1 MSKRM
6 KMIFTISVLLNIVFV
21 GVGAGML
28 YRYCQDIPIPGT
40 MSPDARNFVARTYQN
55 GREEVKPLITEVKA
69 RRERVEDILESD
81 NFDRKAYD
89 NAVDDLLETQGK
101 IARHR
106 ADLGVEMVGKRFWP
120 GTLFLDSGTSFAGG
134 AAQVSA
140 PVTSVAVA
148 VQRGGVNVER
158 AVVGG
163 AAFGNQLIGG

>member
-6 KMIFTISVLLNIVFV
+6 RLVFTASLLLNIIFFAV
-21 GVGAGML
+21 GIGMF

-69 RRERVEDILESD
+69 RRQKVEDILESD

-89 NAVDDLLETQGK
+89 AAVDDLLETQGK

-106 ADLGVEMVGKRFWP
+106 ANTMGKALNDLSDEDRQKFSKEIINGLTPGRPRHRGHKDWKRDEVP
-120 GTLFLDSGTSFAGG
+120 KEERKTGENASG
-134 AAQVSA
+134 
-140 PVTSVAVA
+140 
-148 VQRGGVNVER
+148 N
-158 AVVGG
+158 
-163 AAFGNQLIGG
+163 